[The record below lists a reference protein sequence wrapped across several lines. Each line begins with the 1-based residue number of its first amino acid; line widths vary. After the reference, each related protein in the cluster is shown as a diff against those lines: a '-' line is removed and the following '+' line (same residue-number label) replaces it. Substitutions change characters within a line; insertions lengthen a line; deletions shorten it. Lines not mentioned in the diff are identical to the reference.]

1 MITQTHRLK
10 REIEAEQNALGEN
23 LNELEVR
30 VRSAADWR
38 EQVQRRPWVM
48 VGLAF
53 GGGVA
58 VSALL
63 GTPSRRRRRARRAE
77 LADTGSRESAP
88 PTDPD
93 DTWHRFKGA
102 LLAAAA
108 VEAANLVS
116 QVLPSFKDEF
126 ET

>member
-1 MITQTHRLK
+1 MITQTHRLE
-10 REIEAEQNALGEN
+10 REIASEQDALGEN
-23 LNELEVR
+23 LRELEVR
-30 VRSAADWR
+30 VRTAADWR

-53 GGGVA
+53 GGGV
-58 VSALL
+58 VLSALA
-63 GTPSRRRRRARRAE
+63 GPGPRRRRRTRRAE
-77 LADTGSRESAP
+77 LAGDAPRESAP

-93 DTWHRFKGA
+93 DTWRRFKGA

-116 QVLPSFKDEF
+116 QVLPSFRDEF